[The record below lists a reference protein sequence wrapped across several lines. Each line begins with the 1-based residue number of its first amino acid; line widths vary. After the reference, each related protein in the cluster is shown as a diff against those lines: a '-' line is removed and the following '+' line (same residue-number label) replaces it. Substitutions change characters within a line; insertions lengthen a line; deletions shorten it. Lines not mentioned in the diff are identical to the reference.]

1 MGDGSRAMSQDPRPL
16 VGGKYQVIEPI
27 KTGGTA
33 LIELA
38 IMRGENNF
46 SREVVL
52 KRPLPHLL
60 ADRALRAMFLD
71 EAHLASRLA
80 HPNVV
85 QVIDLVARDDEIFLV
100 LEYLRG
106 RDLREVIKRGAERG
120 RVVPPDIAAYITAEA
135 AAGLGYA
142 HDATTPDGAPL
153 GLVHRD
159 VSPKNLR
166 ITDNGAVKVID
177 FGIARAEFRQSE
189 TAPGSVKGTLGYMS
203 PEQVLGEAVDRRS
216 DIFSLGICLFQML
229 TGRNP
234 FDGGTLR
241 ERVAKLIQEPIPH
254 VRELVPDVDARLE
267 AIVERALERDL
278 DRRYPKM
285 EALARD
291 LEAYLADLRLAS
303 PRQRLVAHLES
314 LFPDLHQLP
323 PRLQEALSSS
333 SSLSARGG
341 AALLDAAREAHANA
355 ATAQVSPAQ
364 VARAMDADTPSAATG
379 PSAYSSWSE
388 PPALRSPA
396 PSPERAG
403 AAEPGASEQAT
414 LTAARP
420 PPRRAA
426 WLAGAAVVG
435 AVVALAAVLWVRG
448 SGVEVQP
455 PESSPFVPSPPVSSP
470 VRAAPPSSAPPTS
483 AVAAVDTT
491 SAARA
496 AALPDAGSV
505 APAPYDAG
513 LAPAPSPVPERT
525 ARATPAPGKAGRGTY
540 TPRELLRAGAYLA
553 RLGQLEDA
561 ELLYRVAY
569 GRSEGR
575 VDPAIYKNLGLLH
588 RDRGEVDKLRACF
601 NMYLSKRPSGAD
613 AARVR
618 ALLAGF
624 PAAPSVP
631 CVSEAEAREAEL
643 VARRAGARVDGW
655 VSAAAAEGG

>member
-1 MGDGSRAMSQDPRPL
+1 MSQDPRPL

-60 ADRALRAMFLD
+60 ADRSLRAMFLD

-106 RDLREVIKRGAERG
+106 RDLREVIKRGTERG

-142 HDATTPDGAPL
+142 HDATTPDGVPL

-177 FGIARAEFRQSE
+177 FGIARAEFRQTE

-241 ERVAKLIQEPIPH
+241 ERVSKLIQEPIPH

-278 DRRYPKM
+278 DRRYPRM

-323 PRLQEALSSS
+323 PRLQEALSNS

-341 AALLDAAREAHANA
+341 AALRDAAREAHANA

-364 VARAMDADTPSAATG
+364 VARAMEADTPSAATG

-388 PPALRSPA
+388 PPVLV
-396 PSPERAG
+396 G
-403 AAEPGASEQAT
+403 AAEPSAPRGPGASEQAT
-414 LTAARP
+414 LTGSAAATRLP
-420 PPRRAA
+420 PLWAVAA
-426 WLAGAAVVG
+426 GGLAALMA
-435 AVVALAAVLWVRG
+435 VALWIQTDGVTVVDLPEPGRQSASPAPSVLAA
-448 SGVEVQP
+448 
-455 PESSPFVPSPPVSSP
+455 
-470 VRAAPPSSAPPTS
+470 S
-483 AVAAVDTT
+483 AVATAATSTRSVGGTT
-491 SAARA
+491 STTALAVAGQTAAPTTPTVTPR
-496 AALPDAGSV
+496 PTISQQS
-505 APAPYDAG
+505 
-513 LAPAPSPVPERT
+513 PSPSVSPGR
-525 ARATPAPGKAGRGTY
+525 APGRAGRGAH
-540 TPRELLRAGAYLA
+540 TPRDLLRAGAHLA
-553 RLGQLEDA
+553 RLGQLADA

-601 NMYLSKRPSGAD
+601 NMYLSKKPAGAD

-631 CVSEAEAREAEL
+631 CVSEGEAREAEV

-655 VSAAAAEGG
+655 VAAAADSE

>member
-1 MGDGSRAMSQDPRPL
+1 MSQDPRPL

-120 RVVPPDIAAYITAEA
+120 RVVPPDIAAYIAAEA

-142 HDATTPDGAPL
+142 HDATTPDGVPL

-254 VRELVPDVDARLE
+254 VRELVPDFDARLE

-278 DRRYPKM
+278 DRRYPRM

-303 PRQRLVAHLES
+303 PRHRLVAHLES

-323 PRLQEALSSS
+323 PRLQEALSNS

-388 PPALRSPA
+388 PPALVGPPEPA
-396 PSPERAG
+396 PPRA
-403 AAEPGASEQAT
+403 PGASEQAT
-414 LTAARP
+414 LTGGRP
-420 PPRRAA
+420 APRRATTWIVAAAALGVLGAALA
-426 WLAGAAVVG
+426 WSWAGGTTVVELPEPSRFGGGAGPTASAPTVSAAAAGARVDAPVTPSPTTPPTSTVAVVT
-435 AVVALAAVLWVRG
+435 AAPAAG
-448 SGVEVQP
+448 IAP
-455 PESSPFVPSPPVSSP
+455 TPSP
-470 VRAAPPSSAPPTS
+470 RPSVTREEPGATPDRAPPT
-483 AVAAVDTT
+483 AK
-491 SAARA
+491 AR
-496 AALPDAGSV
+496 G
-505 APAPYDAG
+505 G
-513 LAPAPSPVPERT
+513 H
-525 ARATPAPGKAGRGTY
+525 
-540 TPRELLRAGAYLA
+540 TPRDLLKAGAYLA

-561 ELLYRVAY
+561 ELLYHAAY

-575 VDPAIYKNLGLLH
+575 VDPAIYRNLGLLH

-601 NMYLSKRPSGAD
+601 NMYLAKRPSGPD

-631 CVSEAEAREAEL
+631 CVSEGEAREAEV

-655 VSAAAAEGG
+655 VAAAADTSDGPAAGQP

>member
-1 MGDGSRAMSQDPRPL
+1 MSQDPRPL
-16 VGGKYQVIEPI
+16 VGGKYQVIEAI

-60 ADRALRAMFLD
+60 ADRSLRAMFLD

-106 RDLREVIKRGAERG
+106 RDLREVIKRGTERG

-142 HDATTPDGAPL
+142 HDATTPDGVPL

-177 FGIARAEFRQSE
+177 FGIARAEFRQTE

-241 ERVAKLIQEPIPH
+241 ERVSKLIQEPIPH

-278 DRRYPKM
+278 DRRYPRM
-285 EALARD
+285 EALGRD

-323 PRLQEALSSS
+323 PRLQEALSNS

-364 VARAMDADTPSAATG
+364 VSRAMDADTPSAATG

-388 PPALRSPA
+388 PPAIV
-396 PSPERAG
+396 G
-403 AAEPGASEQAT
+403 AADSAAPKGPGASERAT
-414 LTAARP
+414 LTDTAAARRGP
-420 PPRRAA
+420 PLWVAA
-426 WLAGAAVVG
+426 AGAVAVLV
-435 AVVALAAVLWVRG
+435 AVALWIQTDRATV
-448 SGVEVQP
+448 VQL
-455 PESSPFVPSPPVSSP
+455 PEAG
-470 VRAAPPSSAPPTS
+470 R
-483 AVAAVDTT
+483 
-491 SAARA
+491 
-496 AALPDAGSV
+496 DAE
-505 APAPYDAG
+505 
-513 LAPAPSPVPERT
+513 APAPSTLVPSVAAT
-525 ARATPAPGKAGRGTY
+525 AASPAASVATSTRSAGGTTSTSAVVVAPTAAPIATPRPSLSPGDVPPGASVSPGRAPASGKPGRGAH

-601 NMYLSKRPSGAD
+601 NMYLSKRPAGAD

-631 CVSEAEAREAEL
+631 CVSEGEAREAEV

-655 VSAAAAEGG
+655 VAAAADGE

>member
-1 MGDGSRAMSQDPRPL
+1 MSQDQRPL

-60 ADRALRAMFLD
+60 ADRSLRAMFLD

-106 RDLREVIKRGAERG
+106 RDLREVIKRGTERG

-142 HDATTPDGAPL
+142 HDATTPDGVPL

-241 ERVAKLIQEPIPH
+241 ERVSKLIQEPIPH

-278 DRRYPKM
+278 DRRYPRM

-323 PRLQEALSSS
+323 PRLQEALSNS

-364 VARAMDADTPSAATG
+364 VSRAMDADTPSAATG

-388 PPALRSPA
+388 PPALV
-396 PSPERAG
+396 G
-403 AAEPGASEQAT
+403 AADPAVPRGPGASEQAT
-414 LTAARP
+414 LTGGTPARRRP
-420 PPRRAA
+420 PMWAVA
-426 WLAGAAVVG
+426 AGALAFFV
-435 AVVALAAVLWVRG
+435 AAVLWLQTDRVTVVG
-448 SGVEVQP
+448 LPEPGGDQEGATPGVI
-455 PESSPFVPSPPVSSP
+455 
-470 VRAAPPSSAPPTS
+470 AAS
-483 AVAAVDTT
+483 AVASAVARTT
-491 SAARA
+491 TAT
-496 AALPDAGSV
+496 PSV
-505 APAPYDAG
+505 AGATSTLAVAAPTAIPSPTGPRPSASPDDSPSPS
-513 LAPAPSPVPERT
+513 APAGRAPTT
-525 ARATPAPGKAGRGTY
+525 AKPGRGAH

-601 NMYLSKRPSGAD
+601 NMYLSKKPAGAD

-631 CVSEAEAREAEL
+631 CVSEGEAREAEV

-655 VSAAAAEGG
+655 VAAAADGE

>member
-1 MGDGSRAMSQDPRPL
+1 MSQDQRPL

-60 ADRALRAMFLD
+60 ADRSLRAMFLD

-106 RDLREVIKRGAERG
+106 RDLREVIKRGTERG

-142 HDATTPDGAPL
+142 HDATTPDGVPL

-241 ERVAKLIQEPIPH
+241 ERVSKLIQEPIPH

-278 DRRYPKM
+278 DRRYPRM

-323 PRLQEALSSS
+323 PRLQEALSNS

-341 AALLDAAREAHANA
+341 RGAAGRRPRGPRQRGHRAGL
-355 ATAQVSPAQ
+355 SGPG
-364 VARAMDADTPSAATG
+364 VARHGRRHAQRG
-379 PSAYSSWSE
+379 HW
-388 PPALRSPA
+388 
-396 PSPERAG
+396 PERVLLVVRAAGARRRGRPRGTTGARCVRAGDAHRRHAG
-403 AAEPGASEQAT
+403 AAPAPDVG
-414 LTAARP
+414 RGG
-420 PPRRAA
+420 RRAS
-426 WLAGAAVVG
+426 LLRGRG
-435 AVVALAAVLWVRG
+435 AVAPDRPRDG
-448 SGVEVQP
+448 G
-455 PESSPFVPSPPVSSP
+455 
-470 VRAAPPSSAPPTS
+470 RAA
-483 AVAAVDTT
+483 
-491 SAARA
+491 
-496 AALPDAGSV
+496 
-505 APAPYDAG
+505 
-513 LAPAPSPVPERT
+513 
-525 ARATPAPGKAGRGTY
+525 
-540 TPRELLRAGAYLA
+540 
-553 RLGQLEDA
+553 
-561 ELLYRVAY
+561 
-569 GRSEGR
+569 
-575 VDPAIYKNLGLLH
+575 
-588 RDRGEVDKLRACF
+588 
-601 NMYLSKRPSGAD
+601 
-613 AARVR
+613 
-618 ALLAGF
+618 
-624 PAAPSVP
+624 
-631 CVSEAEAREAEL
+631 
-643 VARRAGARVDGW
+643 
-655 VSAAAAEGG
+655 